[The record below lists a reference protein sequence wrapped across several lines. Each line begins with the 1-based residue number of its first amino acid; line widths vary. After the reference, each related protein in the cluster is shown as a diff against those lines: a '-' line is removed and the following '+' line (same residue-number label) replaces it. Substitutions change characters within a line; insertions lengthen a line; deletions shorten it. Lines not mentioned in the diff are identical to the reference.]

1 VLTNKNHQNFSPFKK
16 ILFYFILFLLPF
28 IIFMVA
34 KILFR
39 VAGVGNDYPLVK
51 QQSIYSLKRNIIN
64 RDIAKRYFSIE
75 GRALPKPDAG
85 SFEINKSANTY
96 RVMCLG
102 GSTTAGYPYGVNAT
116 FPFQLKARLQ
126 KIWPDRNI
134 EVVNAG
140 ITAVNSY
147 TVLDLLPEVI
157 EQKPDMIILYMGHN
171 EFYGAFGVGS
181 TQYAGMNRSLVLTY
195 LKLNRLRC
203 FQVFQK
209 LFQWVLGTKTSIP
222 QKSTATLME
231 VMVREPSAQNSSDY
245 VEIACNNF
253 KKNLEDILDIAL
265 RAEVPVL
272 VSTLVSNL
280 KNHEPFVSVFTE
292 TTSSSAQ
299 KKWQEL
305 FLEARNLQMSGQ
317 HDRALFIF
325 NQLEKIDAFPARLF
339 FFRAISLENIGLT
352 QQAYNDYLQARNL
365 DQLKFRAPSVFNDF
379 IKNVARQKDVPV
391 VDMDAVFCAASS
403 DGIPGNNLFHE
414 HLHPNFNGQ
423 KLMAETF
430 FEAILTYETTGALPN
445 KSIEKPLLSKKS
457 IQDIIVRYEQEQGNI
472 TSLDMEFGNFK
483 NFLLTRQWPFPEKE
497 VSINDYQPLGS
508 TYTRDLAISY
518 VSNKITWDN
527 AHIKLAEYYLSKGD
541 RKSALAEYMAVY
553 TALPEI
559 QSVPIMIT
567 DFLIEGKKLREAL
580 DFCSKAVE
588 TSPNNSLLMVKK
600 ALILISLKKYNDS
613 ILQLNRAREVE
624 VKSAI
629 MNTDQKAYLYYLL
642 AICYSNLRK
651 VEEAKNNIE
660 ISLKLKPDNKPAISL
675 QSQLTHR

>member
-1 VLTNKNHQNFSPFKK
+1 VMTNKNYQNISPFKK

-28 IIFMVA
+28 IIFLVLE
-34 KILFR
+34 IFFR
-39 VAGVGNDYPLVK
+39 AAGVGNDYPLVK

-102 GSTTAGYPYGVNAT
+102 GSTTAGYPYGINAT
-116 FPFQLKARLQ
+116 FPFQIKARLQ
-126 KIWPDRNI
+126 KKWPDRNI
-134 EVVNAG
+134 EVINVG

-157 EQKPDMIILYMGHN
+157 EQNPDMIIIYMGHN

-181 TQYAGMNRSLVLTY
+181 TQYAGMNRTLVLTY

-203 FQVFQK
+203 FQVFK
-209 LFQWVLGTKTSIP
+209 NLFKWFLGTKTAMP
-222 QKSTATLME
+222 QKRTATLME
-231 VMVREPSAQNSSDY
+231 VMVREPSAQNSSHY
-245 VEIACNNF
+245 VEIAGNNF
-253 KKNLEDILDIAL
+253 KKNLEEILDIAL
-265 RAEVPVL
+265 RAEAPVL

-280 KNHEPFVSVFTE
+280 KDHEPFVSAFSE
-292 TTSSSAQ
+292 TTSSKDQ
-299 KKWQEL
+299 KKWNEL
-305 FLEARNLQMSGQ
+305 FLEARSFQMSDQ
-317 HDRALFIF
+317 HDRALVLF

-339 FFRAISLENIGLT
+339 FYRAISFEKLGLI
-352 QQAYNDYLQARNL
+352 QQAYNDYLKSRNL
-365 DQLKFRAPSVFNDF
+365 DQLKFRAPGVFNDI

-391 VDMDAVFCAASS
+391 VDMDAVFCTASP

-430 FEAILTYETTGALPN
+430 FEAILTYETAGTLLN
-445 KSIEKPLLSKKS
+445 KSIEEPLLSKKS
-457 IQDIIVRYEQEQGNI
+457 IQDIISRYELEQGNI
-472 TSLDMEFGNFK
+472 TILDLEFGNYK
-483 NFLLTRQWPFPEKE
+483 NFLLTRQWPFPDKD
-497 VSINDYQPLGS
+497 VSINKYQHLGS
-508 TYTRDLAISY
+508 NYIRDLAISH

-541 RKSALAEYMAVY
+541 RESALAEYMAVY

-567 DFLIEGKKLREAL
+567 DFLIEESKMREAL

-588 TSPNNSLLMVKK
+588 ISPNNSLLLVKK

-613 ILQLNRAREVE
+613 IFQLKRAREVE
-624 VKSAI
+624 LKSAI

-651 VEEAKNNIE
+651 FEDAKKNIE
-660 ISLKLKPDNKPAISL
+660 MSLKIKPDNKPAISF
-675 QSQLTHR
+675 QSQLIHR